1 MDNSDTIQT
10 LFVEVLLP
18 LNLKNL
24 FTYRVPIEL
33 NEEIIVGKRVSVPFG
48 KKKILAGLIFSIHEK
63 PPKDY
68 EAKYLIDVIDNDTIV
83 DQNQLELWNW
93 MSNYYMSSLGLVYN
107 AAMPAGLK
115 LEGESK
121 MVLNP
126 DFNPDDTT
134 LDTKETILIEAI
146 RSAKEISI
154 TQATSYLKSRS
165 IHKYVKSL
173 YLKGAI
179 LLKDDLQKNY
189 TAKTT
194 TYIKINE
201 EIANEDQLNDIFNQL
216 EKRAKAQLKTLMTFI
231 AHFGIKSECEKTKL
245 AKHDVTN
252 ASINALIDKG
262 IFIQEKREK
271 SRLQFSLKENPIEE
285 LNDAQNQA
293 LIEIKSGLNE
303 KKPVLLHGIT
313 GSGKTHIYSHLIKE
327 VLDKKQQILYLLPE
341 IALTSQLITRLQEY
355 FGKKLL
361 VSHSKFTNNERVE
374 IYQAIA
380 SGESYLI
387 VGTRSAIFQPLK
399 HLGLIIVD
407 EEHESSFKQHEP
419 APRFNARDTALYIA
433 HKRQVPIIL
442 GSATPAIESTFNA
455 QHSKYRLV
463 SLTKR
468 HNHSKLPKIEVVDMK
483 LQKKQKR
490 NRGIF
495 SDTLIEAITDAKKE
509 GKQTILFQNKKG
521 YVPVLECNV
530 CAWTP
535 KCQNCDIS
543 LTYYKYQ
550 ENLRCHYCGFKQEV
564 VNQCV
569 TCGNKGIEL
578 IGYGTERIEDE
589 LSLYLPDL
597 SIRRMDYNTT
607 RLKNAHTK
615 IINEFASGKI
625 DVLIGT
631 QMVAKGLD
639 FENVTTVGILNADH
653 IINFPDFR
661 SNERAYSLI
670 TQVAGR
676 AGRKKD
682 LGKVYLQTS
691 MPDHPIIQKILD
703 HDYVGMYENDLNERE
718 KFNYPPFYRLIQI
731 TIKHK
736 DALELYKLGGIAKNK
751 LSTYFGASLLGPEK
765 PYVGKIRNWYILNF
779 VLKIPN
785 QGGPIKAQKS
795 KLLQAIHQLEKTK
808 EFNKARVIIDVDPL

>member
-93 MSNYYMSSLGLVYN
+93 MSSYYMSSLGLVYN

-201 EIANEDQLNDIFNQL
+201 EIASEDQLNDIFNQL

-293 LIEIKSGLNE
+293 LIEIKSGFNE

-490 NRGIF
+490 IRGIF
-495 SDTLIEAITDAKKE
+495 SDTLIEAIADAKKE

-751 LSTYFGASLLGPEK
+751 LSTYFGSSLLGPEK